1 MAYTEEEREQIKIR
15 IIEILREN
23 ETMNYQKLANMIID
37 ENLAYSQ
44 HVVAHTLQRGCKNHK
59 NYNGEDLFENPSRGV
74 WKLSNKECIFCQ
86 MKDYILENEL
96 AYAIYDK
103 YPVGKGHMLFIPKRH
118 VKDFFDITKEERE
131 AIFELIDEGKK
142 LLDEKY
148 SSDSYNV
155 GINCGEHAGQT
166 IMHVHVHL
174 IPRYIGDMKD
184 PTGGVRGVIP
194 EKMKY

>member
-44 HVVAHTLQRGCKNHK
+44 HVVAHTLQRGCKNRK
-59 NYNGEDLFENPSRGV
+59 NYNGEDLFENPSRGL
-74 WKLSNKECIFCQ
+74 WKLSNKECIFCK

-131 AIFELIDEGKK
+131 AIFDLIDEGKK

-148 SSDSYNV
+148 SPDSYNV